1 MSAAAPANV
10 VLTLVLDTGSSLSGI
25 KVDGTLVTKSGKYTT
40 TGQNTVT
47 ILGAYL
53 ATLTAAAH
61 AFELDMSDGSTATAT
76 ITVTA

>member
-10 VLTLVLDTGSSLSGI
+10 VLTLVLDTGSTLSGI
-25 KVDGTLVTKSGKYTT
+25 KVDGSAITKSGKYTT
-40 TGQNTVT
+40 TGANTVT

-53 ATLTAAAH
+53 ATLTAADH
-61 AFELDMSDGSTATAT
+61 SFELDMSDGSSVSVT